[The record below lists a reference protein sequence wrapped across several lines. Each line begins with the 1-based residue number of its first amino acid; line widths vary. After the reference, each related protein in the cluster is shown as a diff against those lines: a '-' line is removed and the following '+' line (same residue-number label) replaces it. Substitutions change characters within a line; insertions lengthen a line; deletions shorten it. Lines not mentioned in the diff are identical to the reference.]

1 MPTEA
6 ESQFNEAM
14 LNIYRR
20 AKAEAGSG
28 STTGRLSWAPSSTTW
43 APPARRS
50 ARRGRPWTPT
60 CRRSTPTRSASCW
73 STRWRQTPSLR
84 LSYVRKDLSGDS
96 GIWNTPQ
103 QTALLAGRGIA
114 CTADP
119 AWDCPLNA
127 LTGAPLTVQRV
138 PDDVAGL
145 IDNRI
150 AAFPGMESA
159 YDTLQ
164 ASVNRRF
171 TGGFLLQAS
180 VDYQWRDEF
189 RAADSESRS
198 PLYADPLVVGSGGHG
213 RIWQNHGLDVDA
225 RQATTN
231 WNARLLALYT
241 LPYDVGLAANLR
253 HQSGW
258 PYALIQRVD
267 IPGTGNEPADLLG
280 RPVGKPLRQRDHG
293 GPPLRQG
300 VQRRLARPRH
310 PDARPLQPL
319 QCQRRDELLAAH
331 RRQQTRHRRARPHR
345 DEAVGAVP
353 FLGV

>member
-1 MPTEA
+1 
-6 ESQFNEAM
+6 M

-60 CRRSTPTRSASCW
+60 CRRNTPTRSASCW

-164 ASVNRRF
+164 ASVNLRF

-198 PLYADPLVVGSGGHG
+198 PLYADPLVVGIRRPRPDLAEPRPRRGRAPGHHQLERPPAGALHATVRRRPG
-213 RIWQNHGLDVDA
+213 RQPPAPERLAVRADPA
-225 RQATTN
+225 RGH
-231 WNARLLALYT
+231 
-241 LPYDVGLAANLR
+241 PR
-253 HQSGW
+253 H
-258 PYALIQRVD
+258 
-267 IPGTGNEPADLLG
+267 
-280 RPVGKPLRQRDHG
+280 RQRTSRSSW
-293 GPPLRQG
+293 PTCRKTAP
-300 VQRRLARPRH
+300 
-310 PDARPLQPL
+310 
-319 QCQRRDELLAAH
+319 
-331 RRQQTRHRRARPHR
+331 TT
-345 DEAVGAVP
+345 
-353 FLGV
+353 